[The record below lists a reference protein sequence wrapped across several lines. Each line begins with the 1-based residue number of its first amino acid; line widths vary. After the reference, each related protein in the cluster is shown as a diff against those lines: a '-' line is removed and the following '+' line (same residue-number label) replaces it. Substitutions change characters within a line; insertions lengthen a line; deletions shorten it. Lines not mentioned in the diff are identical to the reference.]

1 MFNNI
6 GSKIKA
12 LAKVIC
18 WIGIIASIIGGI
30 GCIVADED
38 MILYGLLIAIF
49 GSLFSWIGSFFTY
62 GFGELIDNSSKLVAI
77 AEKTEK

>member
-6 GSKIKA
+6 GGKIKA

-18 WIGIIASIIGGI
+18 WIGIIASVIGGI
-30 GCIVADED
+30 VLMIHDED
-38 MILYGLLIAIF
+38 MILYGILTAV
-49 GSLFSWIGSFFTY
+49 GGALFSWIGSFFTY
-62 GFGELIDNSSKLVAI
+62 GFGELIDNTSKLVAH